1 MAEYELQR
9 TLTAKDIRAQV
20 NLIQEVM
27 KAVMKKDT
35 HYGTI
40 PGCDKP
46 TLYKA
51 GSEILLTTFKISIE
65 PIVED
70 LSTADVAR
78 YRVLTRGYYRD
89 GTLIGTGVGECSSN
103 EEKYKWRKSV
113 CDEEFNTTSE
123 DRRREKWFKGKYDP
137 QTRTVGESYKV
148 KQVRTEIADVANTVL
163 KMAKKR
169 SQIDLTL
176 TATAASDIFTQDIE
190 DMPEG
195 YAEGIGAEGHKKPPI
210 EEPKPK
216 NGKSA
221 LSEAQVKRFFAISQ
235 KTEATPEMVLTIQDS
250 IAPDRR
256 TEAGQF
262 DWNRVNRAEYDKL
275 CGLFETG
282 AWKTFYTELMAAQQ

>member
-1 MAEYELQR
+1 MMETYELQR

-20 NLIQEVM
+20 NLVQEVM

-65 PIVED
+65 PVVED
-70 LSTADVAR
+70 LSTIDEAH
-78 YRVLTRGYYRD
+78 YRVFTKGYYRD

-103 EEKYKWRKSV
+103 EEKYKWRKAV
-113 CDEEFNTTSE
+113 CDEEFLATPE
-123 DRRREKWFKGKYDP
+123 DRRREKWFKGKWNVAKSKNDDAY
-137 QTRTVGESYKV
+137 QV
-148 KQVRTEIADVANTVL
+148 KQVRTEIADVANTIL

-195 YAEGIGAEGHKKPPI
+195 YAEMGND
-210 EEPKPK
+210 KPK
-216 NGKSA
+216 KDA
-221 LSEAQVKRFFAISQ
+221 VKQPTA
-235 KTEATPEMVLTIQDS
+235 KGETKPETETPEPESDS
-250 IAPDRR
+250 IPKCP
-256 TEAGQF
+256 ECGK
-262 DWNRVNRAEYDKL
+262 KL
-275 CGLFETG
+275 AATDEKAAAVIKYCTDNN
-282 AWKTFYTELMAAQQ
+282 KPVQCYTCQHKSK